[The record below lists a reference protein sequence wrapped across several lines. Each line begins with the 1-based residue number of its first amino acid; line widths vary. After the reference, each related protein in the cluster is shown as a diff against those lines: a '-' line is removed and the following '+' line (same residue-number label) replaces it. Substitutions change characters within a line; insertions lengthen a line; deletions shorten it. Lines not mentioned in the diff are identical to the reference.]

1 MHAVHQ
7 LHQFRKS
14 LSTTTYKARGQR
26 VIRCPLCQL
35 SKQYC
40 ICSIAPSIMLKESE
54 LKSNAAFVLLMYD
67 TEVLKPSNTG
77 KLIADLIPDTYAFLW
92 SRTTH
97 NEELQALLDDDKW
110 QPFVVFPQEYAQ
122 ENRQV
127 ENKVVTCQKG
137 KRPLFVMLDGS
148 WREAKKMFRK
158 SPYLD
163 KFPLVSFDAKLFAA
177 GKVAEDYF
185 VKENVVKESVAESKA
200 PVSQFVASHLTTT
213 IEYTPVGDNSRYTV
227 RKTELAHQ
235 FSTAEVAARV
245 LDMFGEHD
253 NAHLLDLWFDVFNYQ
268 YQKSVCQR
276 NKGNINAIENYQ
288 QFL

>member
-1 MHAVHQ
+1 MLSLLSLFLSIYLCMHAVHR

-26 VIRCPLCQL
+26 VIRCDLCRL
-35 SKQYC
+35 ARAYC
-40 ICSIAPSIMLKESE
+40 ICAIAPEQDSISTKTGFL
-54 LKSNAAFVLLMYD
+54 LLMYD

-77 KLIADLIPDTYAFLW
+77 KLIADLIPDTFAFLW
-92 SRTTH
+92 SRTTR
-97 NEELQALLDDDKW
+97 NDELLAVLNDEKW
-110 QPFVVFPQEYAQ
+110 QPFVVFPKEYAD

-127 ENKVVTCQKG
+127 HTGKVVCNGG
-137 KRPLFVMLDGS
+137 KRPLFIMLDGS

-163 KFPLVSFDAKLFAA
+163 RFPLVSFDPKLFLSEDEQPN
-177 GKVAEDYF
+177 KVLM
-185 VKENVVKESVAESKA
+185 KEGM
-200 PVSQFVASHLTTT
+200 L
-213 IEYTPVGDNSRYTV
+213 TPVGENSRYTV
-227 RKTELAHQ
+227 RKTALEHQ

-245 LDMFGEHD
+245 LEMTGEKD

-276 NKGNINAIENYQ
+276 NKGNVNALENYQ
-288 QFL
+288 AFLNEKECK

>member
-35 SKQYC
+35 AKQFC
-40 ICSIAPSIMLKESE
+40 ICAMGAKEGEVS
-54 LKSNAAFVLLMYD
+54 SNAGFLLLMYD

-77 KLIADLIPDTYAFLW
+77 KLIADLVPDTYAFLW
-92 SRTTH
+92 SRTTK
-97 NEELQALLDDDKW
+97 NDELQAVLDDEKW

-122 ENRQV
+122 ENRPV
-127 ENKVVTCQKG
+127 ETQHINCSTG
-137 KRPLFVMLDGS
+137 KRPLFIMLDGS

-163 KFPLVSFDAKLFAA
+163 KFPLVSFDPKLFS
-177 GKVAEDYF
+177 GSQLPRSKSS
-185 VKENVVKESVAESKA
+185 ESKLAES
-200 PVSQFVASHLTTT
+200 ASLKGEVLPI
-213 IEYTPVGDNSRYTV
+213 IEQTPVGENSRYTV

-245 LDMFGEHD
+245 LAMSGEHD

-276 NKGNINAIENYQ
+276 NKGNPKALENYQ
-288 QFL
+288 KFINKKRD